1 MNPGPTPHAE
11 CLQLDRSKL
20 SQKFE
25 PTFGVENAG
34 ETLYPSRLGIN
45 SPQFEA

>member
-1 MNPGPTPHAE
+1 MPATG
-11 CLQLDRSKL
+11 QVKS
-20 SQKFE
+20 SGKFE

-34 ETLYPSRLGIN
+34 ETLYPSRVGIN